1 MRNHFKSIRST
12 WILGVI
18 GFAVAGHATDGPVPV
33 PVAHHPNIAEITL
46 FAENPD
52 IVTPIGIAVAPDGR
66 VFVQENHTHKRTKD
80 YQGPKKDRI
89 LVFEDTDG
97 DGVSDKRSVF
107 YEGHVYSTDLL
118 FGPDGHL
125 YVSTRWF
132 IGRFPDAA
140 TEARA
145 NGDPEVL
152 IQCKTQGD
160 YPHNGV
166 GGLAIDPG
174 NPDWLSFG
182 FGENLGEDYTFVGSD
197 GVEYSGGAEGGSTY
211 HCKTDGSQLKRIT
224 TGHWNAFGMAYD
236 LDGNLFSTDNDPSST
251 PPNRLLHIVP
261 GADFGFEYRYGRSGR
276 HPLVSWYGEIP
287 GTLGMIGTLGEAAC
301 GVIPFGPGKLL
312 SASWTDNRVD
322 LHPLTKKG
330 ASFEASRE
338 PFISGSDNFRPVH
351 FSYSPDGRAL
361 YFTDWVKLSYPVH
374 GHGKIWKVT
383 FKEPIAQAPHPRKSK
398 PSLLPELALEKLGS
412 ADPYVWTAA
421 IDVLAQNPAI
431 LKAHDW
437 KADSNPL
444 ARANYAVALKRVDPK
459 KEASIIPELLA
470 DASANV
476 RYVGIKWIADEGLTQ
491 YQGELDRQFD
501 RADLKRRNL
510 RAVVAAMAKVSGG
523 SEGEFSPA
531 KTLLSLALDST
542 KPARLRALALQS
554 VAVNHPGLTVEKL
567 AGLAKS
573 AKVMIRREAI
583 RSLALHPNEKRGPAL
598 ASLAAN
604 ASLPPVLRADA
615 IAGLADFAEEHVGL
629 LEKLAGAK
637 NAIVTAEAART
648 LASGGVVW
656 RELPAKPELDDVPA
670 WVRLVAEAPGK
681 PDTSLGRRLFFHSR
695 LGTCHRCHLFD
706 GRGLEVGPDLTSLHK
721 QDGIDRTW
729 LLTHILDP
737 NAEVAPYFRPQHITT
752 KDGGSYLGFILGKEG
767 AAQAYVGTDGK
778 KFKIRKVDVV
788 RREEIPVSLMPPALI
803 HNMSASEIRDLLAYL
818 LNGGE

>member
-1 MRNHFKSIRST
+1 MAA
-12 WILGVI
+12 I
-18 GFAVAGHATDGPVPV
+18 GFAVAGQCAEGPTPA

-66 VFVQENHTHKRTKD
+66 VFVQENHTHKRKKD
-80 YQGPKKDRI
+80 YQGPKHDRI

-107 YEGHVYSTDLL
+107 YEGHVFSTDLL

-140 TEARA
+140 TTAKA
-145 NGDPEVL
+145 GGDPDVV
-152 IQCKTQGD
+152 IQCKTEGD

-166 GGLAIDPG
+166 GGLAIDPA

-182 FGENLGEDYTFVGSD
+182 FGENLGEDYTFVGTD
-197 GVEYSGGAEGGSTY
+197 GVEYSGGGEGGSTY
-211 HCKTDGSQLKRIT
+211 RCKTDGTQLKRIT
-224 TGHWNAFGMAYD
+224 TGHWNAFGMVYD

-251 PPNRLLHIVP
+251 PPNRLLHIIQ
-261 GADFGFEYRYGRSGR
+261 GADFGFEFRYGRSGH
-276 HPLVSWYGEIP
+276 HPLVSWFGEIP

-301 GVIPFGPGKLL
+301 GLVPFGPGKLL

-338 PFISGSDNFRPVH
+338 PFISGSDDFRPVH
-351 FSYSPDGRAL
+351 FSYSPDGKAL

-374 GHGKIWKVT
+374 GNGKVWKVT
-383 FKEPIAQAPHPRKSK
+383 FKEPIDLPPRPRKSK
-398 PSLLPELALEKLGS
+398 PTMSPEVAIKKLGV

-421 IDVLAQNPAI
+421 IDVLVKNPAI

-437 KADSNPL
+437 KAVSNPR
-444 ARANYAVALKRVDPK
+444 ARANYAVALKRIDPK
-459 KEASIIPELLA
+459 KNASIIPELLA

-476 RYVGIKWIADEGLTQ
+476 RFVGIKWIADESLTQ
-491 YQGELDRQFD
+491 YQGDLDRQFD
-501 RADLKRRNL
+501 RADLKRRDL
-510 RAVVAAMAKVSGG
+510 LAVVAAMAKVSGG
-523 SEGEFSPA
+523 GKGEFSPA
-531 KTLLSLALDST
+531 DTLLTLALDSK
-542 KPARLRALALQS
+542 KPAWLRALALQS
-554 VAVNHPGLTVEKL
+554 VAVSHKGLTVQKL
-567 AGLAKS
+567 ARLAKS
-573 AKVMIRREAI
+573 TKVMIRREAI
-583 RSLALHPNEKRGPAL
+583 RSLALHEDEKRGKAL
-598 ASLAAN
+598 ASLAADR
-604 ASLPPVLRADA
+604 SLPPVLRADA
-615 IAGLADFAEEHVGL
+615 IAGLAGFAEEHVGL
-629 LEKLAGAK
+629 LKKLVGAK
-637 NAIVTAEAART
+637 NTIVSAEATRT
-648 LASGGVVW
+648 LASAGEVE
-656 RELPAKPELDDVPA
+656 RELPPKPELDDVPA
-670 WVRLVAEAPGK
+670 WVRLVEEAPGK
-681 PDTSLGRRLFFHSR
+681 ADTSLGRRLFFHSS
-695 LGTCHRCHLFD
+695 LGTCHRCHSFD
-706 GRGLEVGPDLTSLHK
+706 GRGLEVGPDLTTLHK

-778 KFKIRKVDVV
+778 KFKIRKMDVV

-803 HNMSASEIRDLLAYL
+803 HNMSASEIRDLLAFL